1 MANRE
6 NLQPDTSSP
15 FATRHSLFAASE
27 SEQRAA
33 VVAEARSWIRT
44 PYQHAADRRRG
55 GVDCAMLLVRVF
67 VDTGLVASFDPRPY
81 SRTWF
86 LHRDEPLYLGIVQR
100 YAREIFT
107 PPQPGDIAMF
117 KIARQYAHAGVVT
130 QWPKLVH
137 AFAQARMVLEDNAGL
152 QGKFEA
158 VDKRFF
164 SYWAPRPSGAAA
176 RPPQDDA
183 GSACHPLNSSC

>member
-6 NLQPDTSSP
+6 NAVLDSSP
-15 FATRHSLFAASE
+15 RAIRHSLLAASE

-44 PYQHAADRRRG
+44 PYQHMADCKKG

-67 VDTGLVASFDPRPY
+67 VDTGLVAPFDPRPY

-86 LHRDEPLYLGIVQR
+86 LHRDAELYLGHVLH

-107 PPQPGDIAMF
+107 APEPGDIVLCRIGRLF
-117 KIARQYAHAGVVT
+117 AHGGIVT
-130 QWPKLVH
+130 KWPRVIH
-137 AFAQARMVLEDNAGL
+137 AFAQARMVLEDDVSR
-152 QGKFEA
+152 QGKYEA
-158 VDKRFF
+158 IEKRVF
-164 SYWAPRPSGAAA
+164 SYWAAN
-176 RPPQDDA
+176 D
-183 GSACHPLNSSC
+183 